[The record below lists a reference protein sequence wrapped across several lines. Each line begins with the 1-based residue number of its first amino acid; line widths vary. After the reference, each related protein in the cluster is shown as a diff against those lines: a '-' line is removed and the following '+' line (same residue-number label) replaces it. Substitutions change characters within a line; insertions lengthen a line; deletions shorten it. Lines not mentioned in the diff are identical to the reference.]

1 MHLNCG
7 AGTLES
13 PLDCKEIKPVN
24 PKGNQSWVFTGR
36 RDAEA
41 EAPILWPPDVKSQLT
56 GKDPNAGKDWGQEK
70 RAAEDEI
77 VRWHYQLNG
86 HEFEQSLGDS
96 EGQGSLVCYSPWGR
110 EVEHDLV
117 AKHQLITH
125 KDLEMRQDWN
135 RMRTSNTNEESDS
148 RLSKKPSKVWAPN
161 TQNTVKEIKTEE
173 SPEFEKKQDYWPSRY
188 SARILPFILTPSP
201 HWSPLSD
208 FLW

>member
-1 MHLNCG
+1 MWRFG
-7 AGTLES
+7 E
-13 PLDCKEIKPVN
+13 
-24 PKGNQSWVFTGR
+24 
-36 RDAEA
+36 
-41 EAPILWPPDVKSQLT
+41 
-56 GKDPNAGKDWGQEK
+56 DWRQEK
-70 RAAEDEI
+70 KGPTEDKM
-77 VRWHYQLNG
+77 VGRLQRPNG
-86 HEFEQSLGDS
+86 HEFEQTLGDS